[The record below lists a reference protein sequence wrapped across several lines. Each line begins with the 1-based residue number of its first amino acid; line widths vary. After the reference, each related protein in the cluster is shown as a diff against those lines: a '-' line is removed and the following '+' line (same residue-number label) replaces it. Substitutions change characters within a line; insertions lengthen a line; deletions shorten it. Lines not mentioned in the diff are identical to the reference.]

1 MIFLLKHIVFATLTH
16 VLRGILLNLPFKKV
30 PVSKSKVCK
39 TGEKKSL
46 FGLFFSDISKNS
58 VFICMFT
65 WVAGSTHNVL
75 LAMNV
80 SLNKNSAECE
90 ESFSPSSRK

>member
-1 MIFLLKHIVFATLTH
+1 MFCAVYFLICHS
-16 VLRGILLNLPFKKV
+16 KKFQFSH
-30 PVSKSKVCK
+30 SKSKVCK
-39 TGEKKSL
+39 TGEKKIL